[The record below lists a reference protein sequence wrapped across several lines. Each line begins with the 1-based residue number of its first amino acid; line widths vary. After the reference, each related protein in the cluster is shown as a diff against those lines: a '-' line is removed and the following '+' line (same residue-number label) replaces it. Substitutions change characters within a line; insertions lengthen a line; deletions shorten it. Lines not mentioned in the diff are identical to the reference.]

1 MKLTYSR
8 KLRTIYQA
16 IEGGLLVGAGSVLFP
31 PRQKRNLAIQKHENG
46 RAGSVHADSG
56 CLAPQC
62 TACTPCPAFWKH
74 CVHIGAAGS
83 VTASTSTSQGLLNE
97 HCRAEYF
104 AAMPSPFHSL
114 VKLKVAEAVQG
125 DCRMPHSPLPPSRH
139 KARPTSAAAE
149 GSALALRTPGSILH
163 EASIHRFSA
172 PSHDPPM
179 VGGTLPHHRCASTSC
194 SYLLP
199 RMISSKCAC

>member
-62 TACTPCPAFWKH
+62 TACTPRPAFWKH

-104 AAMPSPFHSL
+104 AAMPSPFLSL

-149 GSALALRTPGSILH
+149 GSALALRNWEAFYMKPAFTGPLLH
-163 EASIHRFSA
+163 PTTLPRLVG
-172 PSHDPPM
+172 PSHTTGVPPPPA
-179 VGGTLPHHRCASTSC
+179 VTS
-194 SYLLP
+194 SL
-199 RMISSKCAC
+199 A

>member
-1 MKLTYSR
+1 M
-8 KLRTIYQA
+8 
-16 IEGGLLVGAGSVLFP
+16 LFH

-62 TACTPCPAFWKH
+62 TACTPRPAFWKH
-74 CVHIGAAGS
+74 CVRTGAAGN
-83 VTASTSTSQGLLNE
+83 VTASTLTSRGLLNE
-97 HCRAEYF
+97 HCKAEYF
-104 AAMPSPFHSL
+104 AAMLSPFHSL

-125 DCRMPHSPLPPSRH
+125 DCRMSHSPLPPPRH
-139 KARPTSAAAE
+139 KARLTSAAAE
-149 GSALALRTPGSILH
+149 GSALALGTPGSISHESLKPALTGPLLH
-163 EASIHRFSA
+163 
-172 PSHDPPM
+172 PM

-199 RMISSKCAC
+199 CMISSKCAR